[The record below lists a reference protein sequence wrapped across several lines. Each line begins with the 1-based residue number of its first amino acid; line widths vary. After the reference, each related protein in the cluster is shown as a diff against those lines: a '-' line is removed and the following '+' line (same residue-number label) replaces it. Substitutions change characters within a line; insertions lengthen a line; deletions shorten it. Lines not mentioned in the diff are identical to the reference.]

1 MNNRKVTYYF
11 FNVRQGN
18 INILSRPF
26 VGNMGSQALCISED
40 GEHINGFLFIG
51 LAHVLVGQII
61 RYGPMDL
68 LEGGLETNI
77 FI

>member
-18 INILSRPF
+18 ITILSRPF
-26 VGNMGSQALCISED
+26 VGNMGSQALRILED
-40 GEHINGFLFIG
+40 GEHINSFLFIG
-51 LAHVLVGQII
+51 LAHGLVGRII
-61 RYGPMDL
+61 RYGPLDL